1 MIASLAIVSVLHLVG
16 TYFSFSFWQAA
27 WVAVLPNA
35 AKPQVMGPTTL
46 PFLLLLF
53 FFFLSFSFSQPKR
66 LGFAFCEM
74 RRPLSC
80 FQLASTTPTPP
91 PKPKKLRGGV
101 VWRGGGFGFGFG
113 VPNMFYMVLIVLPL
127 DTMFSICSPHQVPM

>member
-1 MIASLAIVSVLHLVG
+1 
-16 TYFSFSFWQAA
+16 
-27 WVAVLPNA
+27 
-35 AKPQVMGPTTL
+35 MGPTTL